1 MDLNCPFYLELFPC
15 ESQKAAVVT
24 GDICK
29 TGNWENVVVEIC
41 KCCPDFHCEV
51 GSKIIIKHEDAGD
64 VGSLRRNEK
73 K

>member
-24 GDICK
+24 GDKCK
-29 TGNWENVVVEIC
+29 TGNWENVVVEIY
-41 KCCPDFHCEV
+41 KCCPNFHCEV
-51 GSKIIIKHEDAGD
+51 GSKIIIKSEDAGD

>member
-29 TGNWENVVVEIC
+29 AGNWENVVVEIC
-41 KCCPDFHCEV
+41 KCCPDSQIAS
-51 GSKIIIKHEDAGD
+51 G
-64 VGSLRRNEK
+64 
-73 K
+73 